1 MVKQK
6 LIMMVLAVLLLV
18 LATAAPAFARGLF
31 PDLDGHWAAD
41 QSYLMYDL
49 GVFGGYPDG
58 TFKPNNNI
66 TRAEF
71 IAIVV
76 RAFDLPSTPANTV
89 LPYEDVKSGNWFYDP
104 VARAYAAGILKGY
117 GSKLEPNKA
126 ITRGEIARIVVLN
139 IGENGAPLNKVAQK
153 FSDVPSGHPLAEYV
167 SKASILGIV
176 TGYPDGSF
184 GVGKTATRAEAAV
197 MVNRAMMAE
206 AGEKVLPSEETLKA
220 AIEGYADRSSNVMF
234 IFHASERDKVDD
246 YLKDYALP
254 SVIKWYKDRIVA
266 NTDTLAPGT
275 YIRVEPETL
284 QIKVLNHSRT
294 LAKVNVH
301 FNLGARIKLPDSTE
315 KELLRMRIDEMVL
328 MKLSGGKWKV
338 GVVWDEKITPLE

>member
-6 LIMMVLAVLLLV
+6 LMMVLAVLLLV
-18 LATAAPAFARGLF
+18 LVTAAPAFAGGLF

-66 TRAEF
+66 TWAEF

-76 RAFDLPSTPANTV
+76 RAFDLPSAPANTV
-89 LPYEDVKSGNWFYDP
+89 LPYEDVKSGDWFYDP

-139 IGENGAPLNKVAQK
+139 IGENGAPLNKVAQN
-153 FSDVPSGHPLAEYV
+153 FSDVPSGHLLAEYV
-167 SKASILGIV
+167 SKASVLGIIG
-176 TGYPDGSF
+176 GYPDGTF
-184 GVGKTATRAEAAV
+184 GPSKTATRAEAAV
-197 MVNRAMMAE
+197 MVNRAMEAE
-206 AGEKVLPSEETLKA
+206 AAEKVLPAEETLKA
-220 AIEGYADRSSNVMF
+220 AIEGYADRWAYVQF
-234 IFHASERDKVDD
+234 TFARDKIND

-254 SVIKWYKDRIVA
+254 SVIKWYR
-266 NTDTLAPGT
+266 DTMQPDEPIPGV
-275 YIRVEPETL
+275 YGRLEPGTL
-284 QIKVLNHSRT
+284 QIKVLNRSRT
-294 LAKVNVH
+294 LAKVEAHYEVGVRIRRASD
-301 FNLGARIKLPDSTE
+301 GAEAEVMAIKV
-315 KELLRMRIDEMVL
+315 DEVLL

-338 GVVWDEKITPLE
+338 GVVYDQKATKIR